1 MRPAW
6 ELPPRGRGQGR
17 RLTRTS
23 PNAQPD
29 PSGRRCRRGPRLRR
43 ESRRP
48 AEARPG
54 PELPFPPAG
63 AARAPL
69 RSPLLRLHLPT
80 PREATTLRSAST
92 GLPTDLGHR
101 EAARLRRLLRSLILA
116 GTRCA
121 ACRDTERKK
130 GVTAGVPEGSGGR
143 GGPPFPLSP
152 GGYLQPPPRARA
164 PSGRHLLLPAL
175 PPPPPEKAPK
185 KPPHFPSRPR
195 MRGHW
200 PTVRTRATSV
210 RRAARAPSV
219 MGATRSRGGTTAAR
233 RACRCRRPPSRDAR
247 TPAAAHL
254 SLLQL
259 LLPSLLSSS
268 PTPTLGLEEQKHWG
282 AAPGGARSHD
292 ERLPT
297 LLPGLFS
304 DLVARQML
312 PGFPARRPAFA
323 PPRSIRKPCSLSLP
337 SPQPLLGF
345 LYSSR
350 SVRFLKDTCG
360 TTVSC
365 GSC

>member
-1 MRPAW
+1 MFRVLSASNAAAAAKPKRSLPAARAPVRPAW

-130 GVTAGVPEGSGGR
+130 GVTAGVAEGSGGR

-164 PSGRHLLLPAL
+164 PSGRHRLLPAL

-233 RACRCRRPPSRDAR
+233 RACRCRRPPVPRRSDSERCPPVA
-247 TPAAAHL
+247 TPASPPL
-254 SLLQL
+254 SAFLF
-259 LLPSLLSSS
+259 PN
-268 PTPTLGLEEQKHWG
+268 THTRTRGAKTLGSCTRWG
-282 AAPGGARSHD
+282 P
-292 ERLPT
+292 LP
-297 LLPGLFS
+297 
-304 DLVARQML
+304 
-312 PGFPARRPAFA
+312 
-323 PPRSIRKPCSLSLP
+323 
-337 SPQPLLGF
+337 
-345 LYSSR
+345 
-350 SVRFLKDTCG
+350 
-360 TTVSC
+360 
-365 GSC
+365 